1 MEASNAY
8 VVSMGTEKRRF
19 YDLHVDCEPNAS
31 MSAVT
36 ETDSPPLA
44 ISSKNKNVSM
54 EYCYNTQKTRTLGSI
69 M

>member
-1 MEASNAY
+1 MCIISSLIFGGMEASNVY

-19 YDLHVDCEPNAS
+19 CDLHVDCEPNAS

-44 ISSKNKNVSM
+44 ISFKNKRSVNGM
-54 EYCYNTQKTRTLGSI
+54 LF
-69 M
+69 